1 MDGVGTVLPFDRP
14 ADRGGAVIDPGDLV
28 KQPIRAE
35 DLVQHNAGV
44 GRRMP
49 VQMQAK
55 RPCRRKELVHKQE
68 SRGGPGPGFR
78 SIPPGAGELSVSRRR
93 PWDPEGTTSATRVSL
108 AGELL
113 SACCSDQLNQAKGLR
128 RGAGFM
134 DCR

>member
-44 GRRMP
+44 GCRMP
-49 VQMQAK
+49 VQMQVK

-68 SRGGPGPGFR
+68 SRAEHVPAFWSFAPDLAVPLDGPPACR
-78 SIPPGAGELSVSRRR
+78 ATWVPPPGNASGGR
-93 PWDPEGTTSATRVSL
+93 
-108 AGELL
+108 
-113 SACCSDQLNQAKGLR
+113 
-128 RGAGFM
+128 
-134 DCR
+134 